1 MSKIKLTGSNSGYV
15 EIDSAAD
22 AGNLTLTLP
31 TAGTALLSNAG
42 NVFSGITTTGQLD
55 INGSIDVSSTSVFN
69 DDLTLTGAS
78 YNVVWDK
85 SDNQLEFGD
94 NAKLSFGASSDL
106 QLYHD
111 GNHSVIQDT
120 GTGHLKLLGSTIQ
133 IGKSDNS
140 ELGFTFTSDGSVQIR
155 HDNNTKFETTNTG
168 VVVTG
173 ICSATSFSGSGEGLT
188 RTSQYAHRNRFHNG
202 GMTIAQR
209 IGDTETTLT
218 HNNWTKTLDRWK
230 VYENTE
236 AVMTVQRTHGTYPTA
251 GTNPSSYS
259 AQRLKVTTAD
269 TSLSSSQ
276 QSMLS
281 QIIEGF
287 NWQDLR
293 WGTSAAKSVTL
304 SFSVLATGSSASNV
318 TGTYCVQCTNAGQYD
333 RAYIKEYT
341 IDAINV
347 WKRVTLTFPGDT
359 SGTWGVQTN
368 PSCRFAWFL
377 AAGTDHHGSAD
388 SWGAFKATTSNQKNF
403 LGNVNNMLFITDV
416 QVEEGT
422 VATPFE
428 TKPFSTELALC
439 QRYYEIVSPT
449 GGLACWSWGGNVG
462 STNVFWKV
470 KKRTTP
476 SVGYN
481 GTLSNPAGADGT
493 IGVYSSNGGW
503 RAWGTLAMQEPLTD
517 SVRITFGGMGS
528 SWTGGYSIGIYFYG
542 EQSNIYGDAEF

>member
-15 EIDSAAD
+15 EISSAAD
-22 AGNLTLTLP
+22 AGNLTLALP
-31 TAGTALLSNAG
+31 TAGTTLLSNAD
-42 NVFSGITTTGQLD
+42 NVFSGITTFTGLNITD
-55 INGSIDVSSTSVFN
+55 DVTFN
-69 DDLTLTGAS
+69 GAS

-111 GNHSVIQDT
+111 GNHSYISEV
-120 GTGHLKLLGSTIQ
+120 GTGHLYFGASGYRFNNAAQNQSIIQANQGGAVELYFNGSKKL
-133 IGKSDNS
+133 
-140 ELGFTFTSDGSVQIR
+140 
-155 HDNNTKFETTNTG
+155 ETTNTG
-168 VVVTG
+168 SIISG
-173 ICSATSFSGSGEGLT
+173 ICTATSFSGSGEGLT
-188 RTSQYAHRNRFHNG
+188 RTSQYAHRNRIHNG

-236 AVMTVQRTHGTYPTA
+236 AVLTATRTHGTYPTA
-251 GTNPSSYS
+251 GTNPSSHS
-259 AQRLKVTTAD
+259 SQRLKVTTAD

-276 QSMLS
+276 QSMLA
-281 QIIEGF
+281 QYIEGF

-304 SFSVLATGSSASNV
+304 SFSVLATGSSAGNV
-318 TGTYCVQCTNAGQYD
+318 TGTYCVQCSNPNYFN

-359 SGTWGVQTN
+359 SGSWDTQN
-368 PSCRFAWFL
+368 DASCRFAWFL

-439 QRYYEIVSPT
+439 QRYYEKISPT
-449 GGLACWSWGGNVG
+449 GGLACWCWANNNG

-476 SVGYN
+476 SCGYN
-481 GTLSNPAGADGT
+481 GTLTNSPNNQNGQ
-493 IGVYSSNGGW
+493 IGVYSHNRGW
-503 RAWGTLAMQEPLTD
+503 NDWGTLVMQEPLTD
-517 SVRITFGGMGS
+517 SVRITFGSMEGWNAGDA
-528 SWTGGYSIGIYFYG
+528 IGIYFYG
-542 EQSNIYGDAEF
+542 EDSNIYGDAEF

>member
-15 EIDSAAD
+15 EISSAAD
-22 AGNLTLTLP
+22 AGNLTLNLP
-31 TAGTALLSNAG
+31 TSGTALLSNG
-42 NVFSGITTTGQLD
+42 DNVYTGITTFSNDLKLEG
-55 INGSIDVSSTSVFN
+55 GSYDV
-69 DDLTLTGAS
+69 L
-78 YNVVWDK
+78 WDS

-94 NAKLSFGASSDL
+94 NAKVSFGGGLDMQLHSDGTNGVL
-106 QLYHD
+106 RQNNNSGGLY
-111 GNHSVIQDT
+111 IQADNFV
-120 GTGHLKLLGSTIQ
+120 Q
-133 IGKSDNS
+133 IGKVNAGTPIYGKFIKDGAV
-140 ELGFTFTSDGSVQIR
+140 ELYYNG
-155 HDNNTKFETTNTG
+155 TKRFETTNTG
-168 VVVTG
+168 AIVTG
-173 ICSATSFSGSGEGLT
+173 ICTATSFSGSGEGLT
-188 RTSQYAHRNRFHNG
+188 RTSQYAHRNRIHNG
-202 GMTIAQR
+202 GMTISQR
-209 IGDTETTLT
+209 IGDTETSLNN
-218 HNNWTKTLDRWK
+218 NNWTKTLDRWK

-236 AVMTVQRTHGTYPTA
+236 AVLTATRTHGTYPTA
-251 GTNPSSYS
+251 GTVPSSYS

-276 QSMLS
+276 QCMLA
-281 QIIEGF
+281 QYIEGF

-304 SFSVLATGSSASNV
+304 SFSVLATGSSAGNV
-318 TGTYCVQCTNAGQYD
+318 TGTYCVQCSNPNYFN

-359 SGTWGVQTN
+359 SGSWDTQN
-368 PSCRFAWFL
+368 DASCRFAWFL

-439 QRYYEIVSPT
+439 QRYYEKISPT
-449 GGLACWSWGGNVG
+449 GGLACWCWANNNG

-476 SVGYN
+476 TVGYN
-481 GTLSNPAGADGT
+481 GTLTNSPNNQNGQ
-493 IGVYSSNGGW
+493 IGVYSHNRGW
-503 RAWGTLAMQEPLTD
+503 NDWGTLVMQEPLTD
-517 SVRITFGGMGS
+517 SVRITFGSMEGWNAGDA
-528 SWTGGYSIGIYFYG
+528 IGIYFYG
-542 EQSNIYGDAEF
+542 EDSNIYGDAEF

>member
-1 MSKIKLTGSNSGYV
+1 
-15 EIDSAAD
+15 
-22 AGNLTLTLP
+22 
-31 TAGTALLSNAG
+31 
-42 NVFSGITTTGQLD
+42 
-55 INGSIDVSSTSVFN
+55 
-69 DDLTLTGAS
+69 
-78 YNVVWDK
+78 
-85 SDNQLEFGD
+85 
-94 NAKLSFGASSDL
+94 
-106 QLYHD
+106 
-111 GNHSVIQDT
+111 
-120 GTGHLKLLGSTIQ
+120 
-133 IGKSDNS
+133 
-140 ELGFTFTSDGSVQIR
+140 
-155 HDNNTKFETTNTG
+155 
-168 VVVTG
+168 
-173 ICSATSFSGSGEGLT
+173 
-188 RTSQYAHRNRFHNG
+188 
-202 GMTIAQR
+202 MTIAQR

-218 HNNWTKTLDRWK
+218 HNNWTQTVDRWK
-230 VYENTE
+230 CYENTE
-236 AVMTVQRTHGTYPTA
+236 AVLTATRVHGSYPTA

-259 AQRLKVTTAD
+259 SQRIKVTTAD

-276 QSMLS
+276 QCMLA
-281 QIIEGF
+281 QYIEGF

-304 SFSVLATGSSASNV
+304 SFSVLATGSSAGNV
-318 TGTYCVQCTNAGQYD
+318 TGTYCVQCTNPNFFN

-359 SGTWGVQTN
+359 SGSWDTQN
-368 PSCRFAWFL
+368 DASCRFAWFL

-449 GGLACWSWGGNVG
+449 GGLACWSWGTSVG

-481 GTLSNPAGADGT
+481 GTLTDSPNNQNGQ
-493 IGVYSSNGGW
+493 IGVYSHNRGW
-503 RAWGTLAMQEPLTD
+503 NTWGQLQMQEALTD
-517 SVRITFGGMGS
+517 SVRITFGGMQG
-528 SWTGGYSIGIYFYG
+528 WGAGDSIGIYFYG
-542 EQSNIYGDAEF
+542 EDSNIYGDAEF

>member
-15 EIDSAAD
+15 EISSAAD
-22 AGNLTLTLP
+22 AGNLTLSLP

-42 NVFSGITTTGQLD
+42 NVFTGITTFTGVNITDD
-55 INGSIDVSSTSVFN
+55 ITFN
-69 DDLTLTGAS
+69 GAS

-94 NAKLSFGASSDL
+94 NAKISFGASSDL
-106 QLYHD
+106 QLYHNGSD
-111 GNHSVIQDT
+111 SFVAET
-120 GTGHLKLLGSTIQ
+120 GTGQLKISGSAGVHIM
-133 IGKSDNS
+133 KHDHVEYMASFYHDSD
-140 ELGFTFTSDGSVQIR
+140 VQLFF
-155 HDNNTKFETTNTG
+155 NNNLKFKTTNTG
-168 VVVTG
+168 VNITG
-173 ICSATSFSGSGEGLT
+173 ICTATSFSGSGEGLT
-188 RTSQYAHRNRFHNG
+188 RTSQYAHRNRIHNG

-209 IGDTETTLT
+209 IGDTETTVT
-218 HNNWTKTLDRWK
+218 NNNWTKTLDRWK
-230 VYENTE
+230 IYENLSGALT
-236 AVMTVQRTHGTYPTA
+236 ATRSHNIYPTA

-259 AQRLKVTTAD
+259 SQRIKVTSAQS
-269 TSLSSSQ
+269 SLSASHQ
-276 QSMLS
+276 VLLAQY
-281 QIIEGF
+281 IEGF

-304 SFSVLATGSSASNV
+304 SFSVLATGSSAGNV
-318 TGTYCVQCTNAGQYD
+318 TGTYCVQCTNPNFFN

-359 SGTWGVQTN
+359 SGSWDTQADA
-368 PSCRFAWFL
+368 SCRFAWFL
-377 AAGTDHHGSAD
+377 AAGTDHHGSAN

-403 LGNVNNMLFITDV
+403 LGNVNNMIFITDV

-449 GGLACWSWGGNVG
+449 GGLACWCWANNNG

-481 GTLSNPAGADGT
+481 GTLTNNPNNQNGQ
-493 IGVYSSNGGW
+493 IGVYSHNRGW
-503 RAWGTLAMQEPLTD
+503 NDWGTLAMQEPLTD
-517 SVRITFGGMGS
+517 SVRITFGSMEGWNAGDA
-528 SWTGGYSIGIYFYG
+528 IGIYFYG
-542 EQSNIYGDAEF
+542 EDSNIYGDAEF

>member
-15 EIDSAAD
+15 EISSAAD
-22 AGNLTLTLP
+22 AGNLTLQLP
-31 TAGTALLSNAG
+31 TAGTALLGNAG

-69 DDLTLTGAS
+69 DDVTFTGAS
-78 YNVVWDK
+78 YNVLWDK
-85 SDNQLEFGD
+85 SDNQLEFGT

-106 QLYHD
+106 QIHRSGTHSYIKNSSNTLVFNSDAISFTNYAGNSNRLVTAASGEVKLYYSD
-111 GNHSVIQDT
+111 SV
-120 GTGHLKLLGSTIQ
+120 KL
-133 IGKSDNS
+133 
-140 ELGFTFTSDGSVQIR
+140 
-155 HDNNTKFETTNTG
+155 ETTNTG
-168 VVVTG
+168 AVVTG
-173 ICSATSFSGSGEGLT
+173 ICTATSFSGSGEGLT
-188 RTSQYAHRNRFHNG
+188 RTSQYAHRNRIHNG
-202 GMTIAQR
+202 GMTVSQR
-209 IGDTETTLT
+209 MGDNENTLT

-236 AVMTVQRTHGTYPTA
+236 AVLTVQRTHGTYPTA
-251 GTNPSSYS
+251 GTVPSSYS

-276 QSMLS
+276 QCMLA
-281 QIIEGF
+281 QYIEGL

-304 SFSVLATGSSASNV
+304 SFSVLATGASAGNV
-318 TGTYCVQCTNAGQYD
+318 TGTYCVQCSNPNYFN

-359 SGTWGVQTN
+359 SGSWDTQN
-368 PSCRFAWFL
+368 DASCRFAWFL

-403 LGNVNNMLFITDV
+403 LGNVNNMIFITDV

-428 TKPFSTELALC
+428 TKPFSTELELC

-481 GTLSNPAGADGT
+481 GTLTDSPNNQNGQ
-493 IGVYSSNGGW
+493 IGVYSTLGW
-503 RAWGTLAMQEPLTD
+503 RSWGTLAMQEPLTD
-517 SVRITFGGMGS
+517 SVRITFGSMA
-528 SWTGGYSIGIYFYG
+528 SWTGGHSIGIYFYG
-542 EQSNIYGDAEF
+542 EDSNIYGDAEF

>member
-15 EIDSAAD
+15 EISSAAD
-22 AGNLTLTLP
+22 AGNLTLQLP

-42 NVFSGITTTGQLD
+42 NVFTGITTFTGVNITDD
-55 INGSIDVSSTSVFN
+55 ITFN
-69 DDLTLTGAS
+69 GAS

-94 NAKLSFGASSDL
+94 NAKISFGSSSDL
-106 QLYHD
+106 QIFHD
-111 GNHSVIQDT
+111 GNNSFINEV
-120 GTGHLKLLGSTIQ
+120 GSGSLYVRAQ
-133 IGKSDNS
+133 N
-140 ELGFTFTSDGSVQIR
+140 TFNLQKAGTSDFMLKTTTDGAVDLYYANSK
-155 HDNNTKFETTNTG
+155 KFETTNTG
-168 VVVTG
+168 AVVTG
-173 ICSATSFSGSGEGLT
+173 ICTATSFSGSGEGLT
-188 RTSQYAHRNRFHNG
+188 RTSQYAHRNRIHNG

-236 AVMTVQRTHGTYPTA
+236 AVMTVQRTHGTYATA
-251 GTNPSSYS
+251 GTVPSSYS
-259 AQRLKVTTAD
+259 SQRIKVTTAD

-276 QSMLS
+276 QSMLA

-304 SFSVLATGSSASNV
+304 SFSVLATGSSAGNV
-318 TGTYCVQCTNAGQYD
+318 TGTYCVQCTNAGYYN

-359 SGTWGVQTN
+359 SGSWDTQN
-368 PSCRFAWFL
+368 DASCRFAWFL

-439 QRYYEIVSPT
+439 KRYYEIISPT
-449 GGLACWSWGGNVG
+449 GGLACWSWGTSVG

-476 SVGYN
+476 SCGYN
-481 GTLSNPAGADGT
+481 GTLSSSAGADGT
-493 IGVYSSNGGW
+493 IGVYSHNRGW
-503 RAWGTLAMQEPLTD
+503 NTWGQLQMQEALTD
-517 SVRITFGGMGS
+517 SVRITFGGMQG
-528 SWTGGYSIGIYFYG
+528 WGAGDSIGIYFYG
-542 EQSNIYGDAEF
+542 EQANIYGDAEF

>member
-15 EIDSAAD
+15 EISSAAD
-22 AGNLTLTLP
+22 AGNLTLALP
-31 TAGTALLSNAG
+31 TSGTVLLSNAD
-42 NVFSGITTTGQLD
+42 NVFTGITTFTGLNITD
-55 INGSIDVSSTSVFN
+55 DVTLNG
-69 DDLTLTGAS
+69 GS
-78 YNVVWDK
+78 YDVVWDA

-106 QLYHD
+106 QIFHD
-111 GNHSVIQDT
+111 GSNDHILSS
-120 GTGHLKLLGSTIQ
+120 GTGSLLIKGDAINLGSAS
-133 IGKSDNS
+133 GEYYVRAFENAD
-140 ELGFTFTSDGSVQIR
+140 VQIR
-155 HDNNTKFETTNTG
+155 YNNSTKIQTTNTG
-168 VVVTG
+168 AVVTG
-173 ICSATSFSGSGEGLT
+173 ICTATSFSGSGEGLT
-188 RTSQYAHRNRFHNG
+188 RTSQYAHRNRIHNG

-236 AVMTVQRTHGTYPTA
+236 AVMTVQRTHGTYATA
-251 GTNPSSYS
+251 GTVPSSYS

-276 QSMLS
+276 QCMLA
-281 QIIEGF
+281 QYIEGF

-304 SFSVLATGSSASNV
+304 SFSVLATGSSAGNV
-318 TGTYCVQCTNAGQYD
+318 TGTYCVQCTNAGYYN

-359 SGTWGVQTN
+359 SGSWDTQN
-368 PSCRFAWFL
+368 DASCRFAWFL

-476 SVGYN
+476 TVGYN
-481 GTLSNPAGADGT
+481 GTLTNSPNNSNGQ
-493 IGVYSSNGGW
+493 IGVYSTLGW
-503 RAWGTLAMQEPLTD
+503 RSWGTLAMQEPLTD
-517 SVRITFGGMGS
+517 SVRITFGSMGS
-528 SWTGGYSIGIYFYG
+528 SWTGGHSIGIYFYG
-542 EQSNIYGDAEF
+542 EDSNIYGDAEF

>member
-15 EIDSAAD
+15 EISSAAD
-22 AGNLTLTLP
+22 AGNLTLNLP
-31 TAGTALLSNAG
+31 TSGTALLSNG
-42 NVFSGITTTGQLD
+42 DNVYTGITTFSNDLKLEG
-55 INGSIDVSSTSVFN
+55 GSYDV
-69 DDLTLTGAS
+69 L
-78 YNVVWDK
+78 WDS

-94 NAKLSFGASSDL
+94 NAKVSFGGGLDMQLHSDGTNGVL
-106 QLYHD
+106 RQNNNSGGLY
-111 GNHSVIQDT
+111 IQADNFV
-120 GTGHLKLLGSTIQ
+120 Q
-133 IGKSDNS
+133 IGKVNAGTPIYGKFIKDGAV
-140 ELGFTFTSDGSVQIR
+140 ELYYNG
-155 HDNNTKFETTNTG
+155 TKRFETTNTG
-168 VVVTG
+168 AIVTG
-173 ICSATSFSGSGEGLT
+173 ICTATSFSGSGEGLT
-188 RTSQYAHRNRFHNG
+188 RTSQYAHRNRIHNG

-251 GTNPSSYS
+251 GTVPSSYS

-276 QSMLS
+276 QSMLA
-281 QIIEGF
+281 QYIEGF

-304 SFSVLATGSSASNV
+304 SFSVLATGSSAGNV
-318 TGTYCVQCTNAGQYD
+318 TGTYCVQCSNPNYFN

-359 SGTWGVQTN
+359 SGSWDTQN
-368 PSCRFAWFL
+368 DASCRFAWFL

-470 KKRTTP
+470 KKRATP
-476 SVGYN
+476 SCGYN
-481 GTLSNPAGADGT
+481 GTLTNNPNNSNGQ
-493 IGVYSSNGGW
+493 IGVYSSNVGW
-503 RAWGTLAMQEPLTD
+503 RGWGTLAMQEPLTD
-517 SVRITFGGMGS
+517 SVRITFGSMAD
-528 SWTGGYSIGIYFYG
+528 SWTGGYSVGIYFYG
-542 EQSNIYGDAEF
+542 EDSNIYGDAEF

>member
-15 EIDSAAD
+15 EISSAAD
-22 AGNLTLTLP
+22 AGNLTLNLP
-31 TAGTALLSNAG
+31 TSGTALLSNG
-42 NVFSGITTTGQLD
+42 DNVYTGITTFSNDLKLEG
-55 INGSIDVSSTSVFN
+55 GSYDV
-69 DDLTLTGAS
+69 L
-78 YNVVWDK
+78 WDS

-94 NAKLSFGASSDL
+94 NAKVSFGGG
-106 QLYHD
+106 LY
-111 GNHSVIQDT
+111 IQADNFV
-120 GTGHLKLLGSTIQ
+120 Q
-133 IGKSDNS
+133 IGKVNAGTPIYGKFIKDGAV
-140 ELGFTFTSDGSVQIR
+140 ELYYNG
-155 HDNNTKFETTNTG
+155 TKRFETTNTG
-168 VVVTG
+168 AIVTG
-173 ICSATSFSGSGEGLT
+173 ICTATSFSGSGEGLT
-188 RTSQYAHRNRFHNG
+188 RTSQYAHRNRIHNG

-251 GTNPSSYS
+251 GTVPSSYS

-276 QSMLS
+276 QSMLA
-281 QIIEGF
+281 QYIEGF

-304 SFSVLATGSSASNV
+304 SFSVLATGSSAGNV
-318 TGTYCVQCTNAGQYD
+318 TGTYCVQCSNPNYFN

-359 SGTWGVQTN
+359 SGSWDTQN
-368 PSCRFAWFL
+368 DASCRFAWFL

-470 KKRTTP
+470 KKRATP
-476 SVGYN
+476 SCGYN
-481 GTLSNPAGADGT
+481 GTLTNNPNNSNGQ

-503 RAWGTLAMQEPLTD
+503 RGWGTLAMQEPLTD
-517 SVRITFGGMGS
+517 SVRITFGSMAD
-528 SWTGGYSIGIYFYG
+528 SWTGGYSVGIYFYG
-542 EQSNIYGDAEF
+542 EDSNIYGDAEF

>member
-15 EIDSAAD
+15 EISSAAD
-22 AGNLTLTLP
+22 AGNLTLNLP
-31 TAGTALLSNAG
+31 TSGTALLSNG
-42 NVFSGITTTGQLD
+42 DNVYTGITTFSNDLKLEG
-55 INGSIDVSSTSVFN
+55 GSYDV
-69 DDLTLTGAS
+69 L
-78 YNVVWDK
+78 WDS

-94 NAKLSFGASSDL
+94 NAKISFGASSDL
-106 QLYHD
+106 QIFHD
-111 GNHSVIQDT
+111 GNNSFINEV
-120 GTGHLKLLGSTIQ
+120 GSGSLYVRAQ
-133 IGKSDNS
+133 N
-140 ELGFTFTSDGSVQIR
+140 TFNLQKAGTSDFMLKTTTDGAVDLYFANSK
-155 HDNNTKFETTNTG
+155 KFETTNTG
-168 VVVTG
+168 AVVTG
-173 ICSATSFSGSGEGLT
+173 ICTATSFSGSGEGLT
-188 RTSQYAHRNRFHNG
+188 RTSQYAHRNRIHNG

-251 GTNPSSYS
+251 GTNPSSHS
-259 AQRLKVTTAD
+259 SQRLKVTTAD

-304 SFSVLATGSSASNV
+304 SFSVLATGASASNV
-318 TGTYCVQCTNAGQYD
+318 TGTYCVQCTNAGYYN

-359 SGTWGVQTN
+359 SGSWDTQN
-368 PSCRFAWFL
+368 DASCRFAWFL
-377 AAGTDHHGSAD
+377 AAGTDHHGSAN

-403 LGNVNNMLFITDV
+403 LGHVNNMIFITDV

-476 SVGYN
+476 TCGYN

-503 RAWGTLAMQEPLTD
+503 RGWGTLAMQEPLTD
-517 SVRITFGGMGS
+517 SVRITFGSMS
-528 SWTGGYSIGIYFYG
+528 DSWTGGYSIGIYFYG

>member
-1 MSKIKLTGSNSGYV
+1 
-15 EIDSAAD
+15 
-22 AGNLTLTLP
+22 
-31 TAGTALLSNAG
+31 
-42 NVFSGITTTGQLD
+42 
-55 INGSIDVSSTSVFN
+55 
-69 DDLTLTGAS
+69 
-78 YNVVWDK
+78 
-85 SDNQLEFGD
+85 
-94 NAKLSFGASSDL
+94 
-106 QLYHD
+106 
-111 GNHSVIQDT
+111 
-120 GTGHLKLLGSTIQ
+120 
-133 IGKSDNS
+133 
-140 ELGFTFTSDGSVQIR
+140 
-155 HDNNTKFETTNTG
+155 
-168 VVVTG
+168 
-173 ICSATSFSGSGEGLT
+173 
-188 RTSQYAHRNRFHNG
+188 
-202 GMTIAQR
+202 
-209 IGDTETTLT
+209 TLT

-377 AAGTDHHGSAD
+377 AAGTDHHGSAN

-403 LGNVNNMLFITDV
+403 LSHVNNMIFITDV

-428 TKPFSTELALC
+428 TKPFSTELELC
-439 QRYYEIVSPT
+439 QRYYEKIAPT
-449 GGLACWSWGGNVG
+449 GGLACWSWAGTSG
-462 STNVFWKV
+462 SANVFWKV
-470 KKRTTP
+470 RKRTTP

-481 GTLSNPAGADGT
+481 GTLTNSPNSTNGQ
-493 IGVYSSNGGW
+493 IGVYSHNRGW
-503 RAWGTLAMQEPLTD
+503 NTWGSLTMQEPTLD
-517 SVRITFGGMGS
+517 SVRITFGGMQG
-528 SWTGGYSIGIYFYG
+528 WTAGDAIGIYFYG
-542 EQSNIYGDAEF
+542 DNSNIYGDAEF

>member
-15 EIDSAAD
+15 EISSAAD
-22 AGNLTLTLP
+22 AGNLTLALP
-31 TAGTALLSNAG
+31 TSGTVLLSNTD
-42 NVFSGITTTGQLD
+42 NVFTGITTFAGLNITG
-55 INGSIDVSSTSVFN
+55 DVTFN
-69 DDLTLTGAS
+69 GAS
-78 YNVVWDK
+78 YNVLWDA
-85 SDNQLEFGD
+85 SDNQLEFGE
-94 NAKLSFGASSDL
+94 NAKLSFGVSPYLQIYRDSASRITNTN
-106 QLYHD
+106 
-111 GNHSVIQDT
+111 GNLVI
-120 GTGHLKLLGSTIQ
+120 
-133 IGKSDNS
+133 DNS
-140 ELGFTFTSDGSVQIR
+140 NGVDTYLNSGNDIYIRPQGSEDGIKVIGDGAVELYFNAGK
-155 HDNNTKFETTNTG
+155 KFETTNTG
-168 VVVTG
+168 VDITG
-173 ICSATSFSGSGEGLT
+173 ICTATSFSGSGEGLT
-188 RTSQYAHRNRFHNG
+188 RTSQYAHRNRIHNG

-209 IGDTETTLT
+209 IGDTETTV
-218 HNNWTKTLDRWK
+218 NNNGWTKTLDRWK

-236 AVMTVQRTHGTYPTA
+236 VVMTATRTHNVYPTA

-259 AQRLKVTTAD
+259 SQRLKVTTAD
-269 TSLSSSQ
+269 TSIAASHQ
-276 QSMLS
+276 AMLA

-304 SFSVLATGSSASNV
+304 SFSVLATGSSAGNV
-318 TGTYCVQCTNAGQYD
+318 TGTYCVQCTNAGYYN

-359 SGTWGVQTN
+359 SGSWDTQADA
-368 PSCRFAWFL
+368 SCRFAWFL

-403 LGNVNNMLFITDV
+403 LGNVNNMIFITDV

-476 SVGYN
+476 SCGYN
-481 GTLSNPAGADGT
+481 GTLSNPAGGDGT
-493 IGVYSSNGGW
+493 IGVYSTNGW

-517 SVRITFGGMGS
+517 SVRITFGSMGN
-528 SWTGGYSIGIYFYG
+528 SWTGGHSIGIYFYG

>member
-15 EIDSAAD
+15 EISSAAD
-22 AGNLTLTLP
+22 AGNLTLNLP
-31 TAGTALLSNAG
+31 TSGTALLSNG
-42 NVFSGITTTGQLD
+42 DNVYTGITTFSNDLKLEG
-55 INGSIDVSSTSVFN
+55 GSYDV
-69 DDLTLTGAS
+69 L
-78 YNVVWDK
+78 WDS

-94 NAKLSFGASSDL
+94 NAKISFGASSDL
-106 QLYHD
+106 QIFHD
-111 GNHSVIQDT
+111 GNHSRIVDS
-120 GTGHLKLLGSTIQ
+120 GTGNLILQTSKFNLNNNDGTKAFFHTSSTDGIELYH
-133 IGKSDNS
+133 DNS
-140 ELGFTFTSDGSVQIR
+140 I
-155 HDNNTKFETTNTG
+155 KFVTTNTG
-168 VVVTG
+168 AVITG
-173 ICSATSFSGSGEGLT
+173 ICTATSFSGSGEGLT
-188 RTSQYAHRNRFHNG
+188 RSSQYAHRNRIHNG

-209 IGDTETTLT
+209 VGDTETLVSN
-218 HNNWTKTLDRWK
+218 NNWTKTLDRWK

-236 AVMTVQRTHGTYPTA
+236 ANLTFTRTHGIYPTA

-259 AQRLKVTTAD
+259 SQRLKVTIAD

-276 QSMLS
+276 QCMLA
-281 QIIEGF
+281 QYIEGF

-304 SFSVLATGSSASNV
+304 SFSVLATGSSAGNV
-318 TGTYCVQCTNAGQYD
+318 TGTYCVQCSNPNYFN

-359 SGTWGVQTN
+359 SGSWDTQN
-368 PSCRFAWFL
+368 DASCRFAWFL

-439 QRYYEIVSPT
+439 QRYYEKISPT
-449 GGLACWSWGGNVG
+449 GGLACWCWANNNG

-476 SVGYN
+476 TVGYN
-481 GTLSNPAGADGT
+481 GTLTNSPNNQNGQ
-493 IGVYSSNGGW
+493 IGVYSHNRGW
-503 RAWGTLAMQEPLTD
+503 NDWGTLVMQEPLTD
-517 SVRITFGGMGS
+517 SVRITFGSMEGWNAGDA
-528 SWTGGYSIGIYFYG
+528 IGIYFYG
-542 EQSNIYGDAEF
+542 EDSNIYGDAEF

>member
-15 EIDSAAD
+15 EISSAAD
-22 AGNLTLTLP
+22 AGNLTLSLP

-42 NVFSGITTTGQLD
+42 NVFTGITTFTGVNITDD
-55 INGSIDVSSTSVFN
+55 ITFN
-69 DDLTLTGAS
+69 GAS

-94 NAKLSFGASSDL
+94 NAKISFGASSDL
-106 QLYHD
+106 QLYHNGSD
-111 GNHSVIQDT
+111 SFVAET
-120 GTGHLKLLGSTIQ
+120 GTGQLKISGSAGVHIM
-133 IGKSDNS
+133 KHDHVEYMASFYHDSD
-140 ELGFTFTSDGSVQIR
+140 VQLFF
-155 HDNNTKFETTNTG
+155 NNNLKFKTTNTG
-168 VVVTG
+168 VNITG
-173 ICSATSFSGSGEGLT
+173 ICTATSFSGSGEGLT
-188 RTSQYAHRNRFHNG
+188 RTSQYAHRNRIHNG

-209 IGDTETTLT
+209 IGDTETTVT
-218 HNNWTKTLDRWK
+218 NNNWTKTLDRWK
-230 VYENTE
+230 IYENLSGALT
-236 AVMTVQRTHGTYPTA
+236 ATRSHNIYPTA

-259 AQRLKVTTAD
+259 SQRIKVTSAQS
-269 TSLSSSQ
+269 SLSASHQ
-276 QSMLS
+276 VLLAQY
-281 QIIEGF
+281 IEGF

-304 SFSVLATGSSASNV
+304 SFSVLATGSSAGNV
-318 TGTYCVQCTNAGQYD
+318 TGTYCVQCTNPNFFN

-359 SGTWGVQTN
+359 SGSWDTQN
-368 PSCRFAWFL
+368 DASCRFAWFL
-377 AAGTDHHGSAD
+377 AAGTDYHGSAN
-388 SWGAFKATTSNQKNF
+388 SWGAYKATTSNQKNF
-403 LGNVNNMLFITDV
+403 AGHVNNMIFITDV

-449 GGLACWSWGGNVG
+449 GGLACWCWANNNG

-481 GTLSNPAGADGT
+481 GTLTNNPNNQNGQ
-493 IGVYSSNGGW
+493 IGVYSHNRGW
-503 RAWGTLAMQEPLTD
+503 NDWGTLAMQEPLTD
-517 SVRITFGGMGS
+517 SVRITFGSMEGWNAGDA
-528 SWTGGYSIGIYFYG
+528 IGIYFYG
-542 EQSNIYGDAEF
+542 EDSNIYGDAEF

>member
-15 EIDSAAD
+15 EISSAAD
-22 AGNLTLTLP
+22 AGNLTLNLP
-31 TAGTALLSNAG
+31 TSGTALLSNG
-42 NVFSGITTTGQLD
+42 DNVYTGITTFSNDLKLEG
-55 INGSIDVSSTSVFN
+55 GSYDV
-69 DDLTLTGAS
+69 L
-78 YNVVWDK
+78 WDS

-94 NAKLSFGASSDL
+94 NAKVSFGGGLDMQLHSDGTNGVL
-106 QLYHD
+106 RQNNNSGGLY
-111 GNHSVIQDT
+111 IQADNFV
-120 GTGHLKLLGSTIQ
+120 Q
-133 IGKSDNS
+133 IGKVNAGTPIYGKFIKDGAV
-140 ELGFTFTSDGSVQIR
+140 ELYYNG
-155 HDNNTKFETTNTG
+155 TKRFETTNTG
-168 VVVTG
+168 AVVTG
-173 ICSATSFSGSGEGLT
+173 ICTATSFSGSGEGLT
-188 RTSQYAHRNRFHNG
+188 RTSQYAHRNRIHNG

-209 IGDTETTLT
+209 IGDTETTVT
-218 HNNWTKTLDRWK
+218 NNNWTKTLDRWK

-236 AVMTVQRTHGTYPTA
+236 AVLTATRTHGTYPTA
-251 GTNPSSYS
+251 GTNPSSHS
-259 AQRLKVTTAD
+259 SQRLKVTTAD

-276 QSMLS
+276 QCMLA
-281 QIIEGF
+281 QYIEGF

-304 SFSVLATGSSASNV
+304 SFSVLATGSSAGNV
-318 TGTYCVQCTNAGQYD
+318 TGTYCVQCSNPNYFN

-359 SGTWGVQTN
+359 SGSWDTQN
-368 PSCRFAWFL
+368 DASCRFAWFL

-403 LGNVNNMLFITDV
+403 LGNVNNMIFITDV

-476 SVGYN
+476 TVGYN
-481 GTLSNPAGADGT
+481 GTLTNSPNNQNGQ
-493 IGVYSSNGGW
+493 IGVYSHNRGW
-503 RAWGTLAMQEPLTD
+503 NDWGTLVMQEPLTD
-517 SVRITFGGMGS
+517 SVRITFGSMEGWNAGDA
-528 SWTGGYSIGIYFYG
+528 IGIYFYG
-542 EQSNIYGDAEF
+542 EDSNIYGDAEF